1 MARPALRGP
10 VRPPRCPHRLSLGC
24 AHVLVHKHNLKRSH
38 CWPGGGRRALC
49 VPGFLTEWGGGGG
62 WMGLGQV
69 LSPRCKVP
77 VKLEVLYRRSHGSG
91 GPPAMASALSLW
103 GCRVDT
109 VPQGPLAPHRH
120 PQSPSTHSPPRHP
133 QSPSGTLSPP
143 RHPQSPQA
151 PQVPWHLQPRKTPL
165 VLHRLPQPPGT
176 CIPLAPQRWVSVC
189 LYPGCPFREQ
199 RVH

>member
-1 MARPALRGP
+1 
-10 VRPPRCPHRLSLGC
+10 
-24 AHVLVHKHNLKRSH
+24 
-38 CWPGGGRRALC
+38 
-49 VPGFLTEWGGGGG
+49 
-62 WMGLGQV
+62 MGLGQV

-77 VKLEVLYRRSHGSG
+77 VKLEALYRRSHGSG

-176 CIPLAPQRWVSVC
+176 CIPLGTWPPRG
-189 LYPGCPFREQ
+189 GCQCACTQVVPSGSKEFIEGRSHCFIEML
-199 RVH
+199 